1 MVRAGLYASM
11 ASLAWTGTVSAAEI
25 TLGITHG
32 VLSLIVF
39 GLAGA
44 LDAVGSATL
53 VVHFRH
59 ALRHDELADHHERRA
74 ALVVN
79 GGLVALGAVTVLES
93 ARRLVTATS
102 GEQTTA
108 GVVVAVAAV
117 VVLPALALWK
127 IRIARRVGSHA
138 LRADG
143 YLSATG
149 ALLAGVA
156 IVGATLGT
164 RDGLWWVDP
173 AAALSIAGVA
183 AAIGAKELR
192 AVLTA

>member
-1 MVRAGLYASM
+1 M
-11 ASLAWTGTVSAAEI
+11 SATEI
-25 TLGITHG
+25 TLGLTHR
-32 VLSLIVF
+32 VLSLMVF

-44 LDAVGSATL
+44 LDALGSATL

-59 ALRHDELADHHERRA
+59 ALHHDELADHHERRA

-79 GGLVALGAVTVLES
+79 GGLLALGAVTLTES
-93 ARRLVTATS
+93 TRRLVLGDS

-108 GVVVAVAAV
+108 GVVIAVAAI
-117 VVLPALALWK
+117 VVLSALAGWK
-127 IRIARRVGSHA
+127 IRIARGVGSNA

-143 YLSATG
+143 LLSATG

-164 RDGLWWVDP
+164 REGLWWVDP
-173 AAALSIAGVA
+173 VAALTIAVVA
-183 AAIGAKELR
+183 AAIGARELR